1 MELKNYQREVLNE
14 LDAYFGYLERYG
26 NLRKAYQQ
34 FWEDRGVS
42 LSSAENKIIR
52 PYDNSIKNV
61 PNVTIKVPT
70 AGGKTFIA
78 CNALKTIF
86 DNMPEE
92 LTKVVTWF
100 VPSDTILKQTYQNLS
115 NPSHPYR
122 QKIDSLFSSRVNV
135 INKESALMGK
145 GLYMKDLRENLTI
158 LVLSVDSFATNTG
171 NDRKSYRENENLSE
185 TIKQYHQT
193 ASKVKGAD
201 EYSLMN
207 LIYHLR
213 PVAIIDESH
222 NFESNL
228 RMDMLNSLH
237 PRFILDL
244 TATPR
249 DKSNVISF
257 VNAAKLKSENMVKLP
272 VIVYN
277 LNSASEVL
285 LSAIKLQESLEKKAI
300 EEERNGGKYIRPIV
314 LLQAQPKSK
323 EDNIT
328 FEQIKKKLLSWD
340 IPEKYIKIKTANVDE
355 IKNLNLMGRDCDVRF
370 IITVN
375 ALKEG
380 WDCPFA
386 YVLASLA
393 NKSSRIDVEQILGRI
408 LRLPHVT
415 KNEERLLNLS
425 YVLTSSSFF
434 LDTVDKIVEGLNK
447 AGFGKRDYRVAS
459 ETQSGTPA
467 ANINEPSLFDNE
479 EEDLLQENETVT
491 LDDAVNEADISET
504 VKTIEE
510 NAVEINENYEAEI
523 KGNSNIMDNPDM
535 NTSMICERFASAKDI
550 VIPQFV
556 MPVKYDNTF
565 FPEDKEVLVTKEAL
579 SDGFS
584 ITKQSR
590 DISFVWTDIKG
601 VQIDVDG
608 NDDSAPKHKELSN
621 DEVSYF
627 NQQISSLAPE
637 HQKAQITKY
646 IARQLR
652 FDYIADNQ
660 MIEYLMSIFKDFPE
674 VQMSDIIAHK
684 EMAAEIVKGKIE
696 EFLFDYRKDKFNHR
710 RKMQKIKCVPRYAFP
725 PVMPFVKE
733 SHMANGLYEHE
744 DGRLNTFEYNVINK
758 VASLPN
764 VEWWHRNP
772 ATKNGFC
779 INGYINHYPDF
790 IVKMNNGT
798 IVMIETKGDDR
809 DNTDSKN
816 KLDLGLKWE
825 ADAGMGFRYFMVFEH
840 NRIDNAVDVQE
851 LLEILKGIV

>member
-1 MELKNYQREVLNE
+1 MELKDYQKEVLDE
-14 LDAYFGYLERYG
+14 LDAYFEYLDKYG
-26 NLRKAYQQ
+26 DLRKSYQQ
-34 FWEDRGVS
+34 FWEDRGIS
-42 LSSAENKIIR
+42 LSSTENKIIR
-52 PYDNSIKNV
+52 PYDNSVKNV

-115 NPSHPYR
+115 NPNHPYR
-122 QKIDSLFSSRVNV
+122 IKIDSLFNSRVNV
-135 INKESALMGK
+135 INKEMALMGK
-145 GLYMKDLRENLTI
+145 GLSMNDLRENLTI

-185 TIKQYHQT
+185 TIKQYNQSI
-193 ASKVKGAD
+193 SKVKGAD

-222 NFESNL
+222 NFESTL

-257 VNAAKLKSENMVKLP
+257 VNAARLKKANMVKLP

-285 LSAIKLQESLEKKAI
+285 MSAIKLQESLEKKAI
-300 EEERNGGKYIRPIV
+300 EMEQNGGEYIRPIV
-314 LLQAQPKSK
+314 LLQAQPKSN
-323 EDNIT
+323 DDSIT

-340 IPEKYIKIKTANVDE
+340 IPESYIKIKTANVDE
-355 IKNLNLMGRDCDVRF
+355 IKNIDLMSRDCEVRF

-393 NKSSRIDVEQILGRI
+393 NKTSRIDVEQILGRI
-408 LRLPHVT
+408 LRQPYT
-415 KNEERLLNLS
+415 KQHKARLINLS
-425 YVLTSSSFF
+425 YVLTSSSYF
-434 LDTVDKIVEGLNK
+434 LETVDSIVEGLNK

-459 ETQSGTPA
+459 EKQFATA
-467 ANINEPSLFDNE
+467 INRPKTPSLFDDA
-479 EEDLLQENETVT
+479 EDDLQLENETVSF
-491 LDDAVNEADISET
+491 DDPVNQATVSDAIKDIED
-504 VKTIEE
+504 
-510 NAVEINENYEAEI
+510 NAVTESEKYESVIEN
-523 KGNSNIMDNPDM
+523 NDNLSNVPDM
-535 NTSMICERFASAKDI
+535 NTSAISDCFASAKEI
-550 VIPQFV
+550 RIPQFV
-556 MPVKYDNTF
+556 MPIKYDNTF
-565 FPEDKEVLVTKEAL
+565 FEEDKEVLVTKEVL
-579 SDGFS
+579 SDGFP
-584 ITKQSR
+584 INKQSK
-590 DISFVWTDIKG
+590 DINFVWTEIKA

-608 NDDSAPKHKELSN
+608 SDTTPKHKELN
-621 DEVSYF
+621 ADEVDFF

-637 HQKAQITKY
+637 HQKTQIVKY
-646 IARQLR
+646 LAKQIKY
-652 FDYIADNQ
+652 DYIADPR
-660 MIEYLMSIFKDFPE
+660 MEEYLMSVFKDYSDI
-674 VQMSDIIAHK
+674 QISDIIAHK
-684 EMAAEIVKGKIE
+684 EMAMKIIKDKIE
-696 EFLFDYRKDKFNHR
+696 EFLFDYRKEKFN
-710 RKMQKIKCVPRYAFP
+710 QKRNMGKIHCVPKYTFP
-725 PVMPFVKE
+725 LAMPVVKE
-733 SHMANGLYEHE
+733 SHLIKGLYERE
-744 DGRLNTFEYNVINK
+744 DGNINPFEYSVINK
-758 VASLPN
+758 VANLPN

-772 ATKNGFC
+772 KSKNGFC

-790 IVKMNNGT
+790 IVKMANGT
-798 IVMIETKGDDR
+798 IVVIETKGDDR
-809 DNTDSKN
+809 DNSDSKN
-816 KLDLGLKWE
+816 KLDLGLKWA
-825 ADAGMGFRYFMVFEH
+825 ADAGLNYRYFMVFEH

-851 LLEILKGIV
+851 LLETLKGME

>member
-1 MELKNYQREVLNE
+1 MELKDYQKEVLDE
-14 LDAYFGYLERYG
+14 LNSYFGYLEKYQD
-26 NLRKAYQQ
+26 LRKSYQD
-34 FWEDRGVS
+34 FWEDRGIS
-42 LSSAENKIIR
+42 LSSPENKIIR

-78 CNALKTIF
+78 CNALRTIF

-100 VPSDTILKQTYQNLS
+100 VPSDTILKQTYLNLS
-115 NPSHPYR
+115 NPAHPYR
-122 QKIDSLFSSRVNV
+122 QKIDSLFNSRVNV
-135 INKESALMGK
+135 ICKESALMGK
-145 GLYMKDLRENLTI
+145 GMSMNDLRENLTI

-185 TIKQYHQT
+185 IIKQYYQSI
-193 ASKVKGAD
+193 SKVKGAD

-257 VNAAKLKSENMVKLP
+257 VNAARLKKANMVKLP

-277 LNSASEVL
+277 LNSATEVL
-285 LSAIKLQESLEKKAI
+285 FSAVKLQENLEKKSV
-300 EEERNGGKYIRPIV
+300 EEEKKGGKYIRPIV

-323 EDNIT
+323 DDSIT
-328 FEQIKKKLLSWD
+328 FEQIKKKLLSWN
-340 IPEKYIKIKTANVDE
+340 IPENQIKIKTANVDE
-355 IKNLNLMGRDCDVRF
+355 IKNINLMDRDCSVRF

-386 YVLASLA
+386 YILASLA
-393 NKSSRIDVEQILGRI
+393 NKTSRIDVEQILGRI
-408 LRLPHVT
+408 LRQPYT
-415 KNEERLLNLS
+415 KQHQTRLLNLS
-425 YVLTSSSFF
+425 YVLTSSSYF
-434 LDTVDKIVEGLNK
+434 LETVDNIVDGLNK

-459 ETQSGTPA
+459 EKQMA
-467 ANINEPSLFDNE
+467 AAIARPKGPSLFDE
-479 EEDLLQENETVT
+479 QTDDLILENETVSFDDPVNQST
-491 LDDAVNEADISET
+491 ISDAVKD
-504 VKTIEE
+504 IEE
-510 NAVEINENYEAEI
+510 NAEAESEKYEVAINEN
-523 KGNSNIMDNPDM
+523 NDTSNIPDM
-535 NTSMICERFASAKDI
+535 NTSTISDCFASVKEL
-550 VIPQFV
+550 VLPQFV
-556 MPVKYDNTF
+556 MPIKYDNTF
-565 FPEDKEVLVTKEAL
+565 FQEDKEVLVTKEAL
-579 SDGFS
+579 SEGFDLD
-584 ITKQSR
+584 KQSR

-608 NDDSAPKHKELSN
+608 SDSTPKHKELSA
-621 DEVSYF
+621 DEINYF

-637 HQKAQITKY
+637 HQKTQIAKY
-646 IARQLR
+646 IAKQIRYD
-652 FDYIADNQ
+652 FIADSQITN
-660 MIEYLMSIFKDFPE
+660 YLLSIFKDYSDI
-674 VQMSDIIAHK
+674 QISDIIAHK
-684 EMAAEIVKGKIE
+684 EMAVEIVKDRIE
-696 EFLFDYRKDKFNHR
+696 GFLFEYRKERFNQR
-710 RKMQKIKCVPRYAFP
+710 RKMQRIKCVPKYVFP
-725 PVMPFVKE
+725 VSMPVVKE
-733 SHMANGLYEHE
+733 SHMAKGLYERE
-744 DGRLNTFEYNVINK
+744 DGKINTFEYTVINK
-758 VASLPN
+758 VANLPN

-772 ATKNGFC
+772 TGKYDFC

-798 IVMIETKGDDR
+798 IVVIETKGDDR
-809 DNTDSKN
+809 DNSDSKN

-825 ADAGMGFRYFMVFEH
+825 ADAGIGYKYFMVFEH
-840 NRIDNAVDVQE
+840 NRIDDAVDVQE
-851 LLEILKGIV
+851 LLEILKGMC

>member
-1 MELKNYQREVLNE
+1 MELKDYQKEVLDE
-14 LDAYFGYLERYG
+14 LNAFFGYLEKYQD
-26 NLRKAYQQ
+26 LRKAYQE
-34 FWEDRGVS
+34 FWEDRGIS
-42 LSSAENKIIR
+42 MSSTENKIIR

-78 CNALKTIF
+78 CNALRTIF

-100 VPSDTILKQTYQNLS
+100 VPSDTILKQTYLNLS

-122 QKIDSLFSSRVNV
+122 QKIDSLFNSRVNV
-135 INKESALMGK
+135 ISKESALMGK
-145 GLYMKDLRENLTI
+145 GMSMNDLRENLTI

-185 TIKQYHQT
+185 IIKQYYQSI
-193 ASKVKGAD
+193 SKVKGAD

-257 VNAAKLKSENMVKLP
+257 VNAARLKKANMVKLP

-277 LNSASEVL
+277 LNSATEVL
-285 LSAIKLQESLEKKAI
+285 FSAVKLQENLEKKAV
-300 EEERNGGKYIRPIV
+300 EEEEKKGGKYIRPIV

-323 EDNIT
+323 DDSIT
-328 FEQIKKKLLSWD
+328 FEQIKKKLLSWN
-340 IPEKYIKIKTANVDE
+340 IPENQIKIKTANVDE
-355 IKNLNLMGRDCDVRF
+355 IKNINLMDRDCPVRF

-386 YVLASLA
+386 YILASLA
-393 NKSSRIDVEQILGRI
+393 NKTSRIDVEQILGRI
-408 LRLPHVT
+408 LRQPYT
-415 KNEERLLNLS
+415 KQHQTRLLNLS
-425 YVLTSSSFF
+425 YVLTSSSYF
-434 LDTVDKIVEGLNK
+434 LETVDNIVDGLNK

-459 ETQSGTPA
+459 EKQMA
-467 ANINEPSLFDNE
+467 AAIARPKEPSLFDE
-479 EEDLLQENETVT
+479 QADDLILENEIVSFDDPVNQSTIS
-491 LDDAVNEADISET
+491 DAVKD
-504 VKTIEE
+504 IEE
-510 NAVEINENYEAEI
+510 NAEAEGEKYEAAINEN
-523 KGNSNIMDNPDM
+523 NDTSNIPDM
-535 NTSMICERFASAKDI
+535 NTSTISECFASAKEL
-550 VIPQFV
+550 VLPQFV

-565 FPEDKEVLVTKEAL
+565 FQEDKEILVTKEAL
-579 SDGFS
+579 SEGFELD
-584 ITKQSR
+584 KQSR

-608 NDDSAPKHKELSN
+608 SDSTPKHKELSA
-621 DEVSYF
+621 DEINYF

-637 HQKAQITKY
+637 HQKTQIAKY
-646 IARQLR
+646 IAKQIRY
-652 FDYIADNQ
+652 DYIADNQ
-660 MIEYLMSIFKDFPE
+660 ITDYLLSIFKNYSDIHI
-674 VQMSDIIAHK
+674 SDIIAHK
-684 EMAAEIVKGKIE
+684 EMAVEIVKDRIE
-696 EFLFDYRKDKFNHR
+696 EFLFEYRKERFNQR
-710 RKMQKIKCVPRYAFP
+710 RKMQRIKCVPKYVFP
-725 PVMPFVKE
+725 TSMPVVKE
-733 SHMANGLYEHE
+733 SHMAKGLYERE
-744 DGRLNTFEYNVINK
+744 DGKINTFEYTVINK
-758 VASLPN
+758 VANLPN

-772 ATKNGFC
+772 TGKNGFC

-798 IVMIETKGDDR
+798 IVIIETKGDDR
-809 DNTDSKN
+809 DNSDSKN

-825 ADAGMGFRYFMVFEH
+825 ADAGIGYKYFMVFEH
-840 NRIDNAVDVQE
+840 NRIDDAVDVQE
-851 LLEILKGIV
+851 LLEILKGMC

>member
-1 MELKNYQREVLNE
+1 MELKDYQKEVLDE
-14 LDAYFGYLERYG
+14 LNAYFEYLEKYG
-26 NLRKAYQQ
+26 DLRKSYQQ
-34 FWEDRGVS
+34 FWEDRGIS
-42 LSSAENKIIR
+42 LSSTDNKIIR
-52 PYDNSIKNV
+52 PYDNSVKNV

-115 NPSHPYR
+115 NPNHPYR
-122 QKIDSLFSSRVNV
+122 IKIDSLFNSRVNV
-135 INKESALMGK
+135 INKEMGLMGK
-145 GLYMKDLRENLTI
+145 GLSMNDLRENLTI

-185 TIKQYHQT
+185 TIKQYNQSI
-193 ASKVKGAD
+193 SKVKGAD

-222 NFESNL
+222 NFESTL

-257 VNAAKLKSENMVKLP
+257 INAARLKRANMVKLP

-285 LSAIKLQESLEKKAI
+285 LSAIKLQESLEQKAI
-300 EEERNGGKYIRPIV
+300 EMEQNGGEYIRPIV

-323 EDNIT
+323 DDSIT
-328 FEQIKKKLLSWD
+328 FEHIKKKLLSWD
-340 IPEKYIKIKTANVDE
+340 IPESYIKIKTANVDE
-355 IKNLNLMGRDCDVRF
+355 IKNVDLMSRDCEVRF

-393 NKSSRIDVEQILGRI
+393 NKTSKIDVEQILGRI
-408 LRLPHVT
+408 LRQPYT
-415 KNEERLLNLS
+415 KQHKARLLNLS
-425 YVLTSSSFF
+425 FVLTSSSFF
-434 LDTVDKIVEGLNK
+434 LETVDSIVEGLNK

-459 ETQSGTPA
+459 EKQFATAINRPKTQ
-467 ANINEPSLFDNE
+467 SLFDE
-479 EEDLLQENETVT
+479 PEDDLQLENEIVSFDDPVNHTTVS
-491 LDDAVNEADISET
+491 D
-504 VKTIEE
+504 TIKEIE
-510 NAVEINENYEAEI
+510 DNAVTESEKYESTIDNINNI
-523 KGNSNIMDNPDM
+523 SNVPDM
-535 NTSMICERFASAKDI
+535 NTSAISDCFASAKEI
-550 VIPQFV
+550 RIPQFV

-565 FPEDKEVLVTKEAL
+565 LVEDKEVLVTKEAL
-579 SDGFS
+579 SDGFKLD
-584 ITKQSR
+584 IQSR

-601 VQIDVDG
+601 VQIDVEG
-608 NDDSAPKHKELSN
+608 NDSMPKHKELST
-621 DEVSYF
+621 DEVNYF
-627 NQQISSLAPE
+627 SQQISTLAPD
-637 HQKAQITKY
+637 HQKKQIAKY
-646 IARQLR
+646 IARQIK
-652 FDYIADNQ
+652 FDCVADNQ
-660 MIEYLMSIFKDFPE
+660 IINYLMSVFNGYSDTQI
-674 VQMSDIIAHK
+674 SDIIAHK
-684 EMAAEIVKGKIE
+684 EMAVIIVKNKIE
-696 EFLFDYRKDKFNHR
+696 EFLFDYRKDKFN
-710 RKMQKIKCVPRYAFP
+710 QKRNMGKIHCVPKYVFP
-725 PVMPFVKE
+725 STLPVVKE
-733 SHMANGLYEHE
+733 SHLAKGLYEHE
-744 DGRLNTFEYNVINK
+744 DGKLNTFEYTVINK
-758 VASLPN
+758 VANIPN

-772 ATKNGFC
+772 TGKNGFC
-779 INGYINHYPDF
+779 INGFINHYPDF
-790 IVKMNNGT
+790 IVKMVNGM
-798 IVMIETKGDDR
+798 IVLIETKGDDR
-809 DNTDSKN
+809 DNSDSKN

-825 ADAGMGFRYFMVFEH
+825 ADAGSSFKYFMVFEH
-840 NRIDNAVDVQE
+840 NRIENAIDVQE
-851 LLEILKGIV
+851 LLETLKGMG

>member
-1 MELKNYQREVLNE
+1 MELKDYQKEVLDE
-14 LDAYFGYLERYG
+14 LNAYFSYLEKYQD
-26 NLRKAYQQ
+26 LRKAYQE
-34 FWEDRGVS
+34 FWEDRGIS
-42 LSSAENKIIR
+42 MSSMENKIIR

-78 CNALKTIF
+78 CNALRTIF

-100 VPSDTILKQTYQNLS
+100 VPSDTILKQTYLNLS
-115 NPSHPYR
+115 NPDHPYR
-122 QKIDSLFSSRVNV
+122 QKIDSLFNSRVNV
-135 INKESALMGK
+135 ISKESALMGK
-145 GLYMKDLRENLTI
+145 GMSMNDLRENLTI

-185 TIKQYHQT
+185 IIKQYYQSI
-193 ASKVKGAD
+193 SKVKGAD

-257 VNAAKLKSENMVKLP
+257 VNAARLKKANMVKLP

-277 LNSASEVL
+277 LNSATEVL
-285 LSAIKLQESLEKKAI
+285 FSAVKLQENLEKKAV
-300 EEERNGGKYIRPIV
+300 EEEKKGGKYIRPIV

-323 EDNIT
+323 DDSIT
-328 FEQIKKKLLSWD
+328 FEQIKKKLLSWN
-340 IPEKYIKIKTANVDE
+340 IPENQIKIKTANVDE
-355 IKNLNLMGRDCDVRF
+355 IKNINLMDRDCPVRF

-386 YVLASLA
+386 YILASLA
-393 NKSSRIDVEQILGRI
+393 NKTSRIDVEQILGRI
-408 LRLPHVT
+408 LRQPYT
-415 KNEERLLNLS
+415 KQHQTRLLNLS
-425 YVLTSSSFF
+425 YVLTSSSYF
-434 LDTVDKIVEGLNK
+434 LETVDNIVDGLNK

-459 ETQSGTPA
+459 EKQMA
-467 ANINEPSLFDNE
+467 AAIARPKEPSLFDE
-479 EEDLLQENETVT
+479 QADDLILENETVSFDDPVNQST
-491 LDDAVNEADISET
+491 ISDAVKD
-504 VKTIEE
+504 IEE
-510 NAVEINENYEAEI
+510 NAEAEGEKYEAAINEN
-523 KGNSNIMDNPDM
+523 NDTSNIPDM
-535 NTSMICERFASAKDI
+535 NTSTISECFASAKEL
-550 VIPQFV
+550 VLPQFV

-565 FPEDKEVLVTKEAL
+565 FQEDKEILVTKEAL
-579 SDGFS
+579 SEGFELD
-584 ITKQSR
+584 KQSR

-608 NDDSAPKHKELSN
+608 SDSTPKHKELSA
-621 DEVSYF
+621 DEINYF

-637 HQKAQITKY
+637 HQKTQIAKY
-646 IARQLR
+646 IAKQIRY
-652 FDYIADNQ
+652 DYIADNQ
-660 MIEYLMSIFKDFPE
+660 ITDYLLSIFKNYSDIHI
-674 VQMSDIIAHK
+674 SDIIAHK
-684 EMAAEIVKGKIE
+684 EMAVEIVKDRIE
-696 EFLFDYRKDKFNHR
+696 EFLFEYRKERFNQR
-710 RKMQKIKCVPRYAFP
+710 RKMQRIKCVPKYVFP
-725 PVMPFVKE
+725 TSMPVVKE
-733 SHMANGLYEHE
+733 SHMAKGLYERE
-744 DGRLNTFEYNVINK
+744 DGKINTFEYTVINK
-758 VASLPN
+758 VANLPN

-772 ATKNGFC
+772 TGKNGFC

-798 IVMIETKGDDR
+798 IVIIETKGDDR
-809 DNTDSKN
+809 DNSDSKN

-825 ADAGMGFRYFMVFEH
+825 ADAGTGYKYFMVFEH
-840 NRIDNAVDVQE
+840 NRIDDAVDVQE
-851 LLEILKGIV
+851 LLEILKGMC

>member
-1 MELKNYQREVLNE
+1 MELKDYQKEVLDE
-14 LDAYFGYLERYG
+14 LNAYFSYLEKYQD
-26 NLRKAYQQ
+26 LRKAYQE
-34 FWEDRGVS
+34 FWEDRGIS
-42 LSSAENKIIR
+42 MSSTENKIIR

-78 CNALKTIF
+78 CNALRTIF

-100 VPSDTILKQTYQNLS
+100 VPSDTILKQTYLNLS
-115 NPSHPYR
+115 NPDHPYR
-122 QKIDSLFSSRVNV
+122 QKIDSLFNSRVNV
-135 INKESALMGK
+135 ISKESALMGK
-145 GLYMKDLRENLTI
+145 GMSMNDLRENLTI

-185 TIKQYHQT
+185 IIKQYYQSI
-193 ASKVKGAD
+193 SKVKGAD

-257 VNAAKLKSENMVKLP
+257 VNAARLKKANMVKLP

-277 LNSASEVL
+277 LNSATEVL
-285 LSAIKLQESLEKKAI
+285 FSAVKLQENLEKKAV
-300 EEERNGGKYIRPIV
+300 EEEKKGGKYIRPIV

-323 EDNIT
+323 DDSIT
-328 FEQIKKKLLSWD
+328 FEQIKKKLLSWN
-340 IPEKYIKIKTANVDE
+340 IPENQIKIKTANVDE
-355 IKNLNLMGRDCDVRF
+355 IKNINLMDRDCPVRF

-386 YVLASLA
+386 YILASLA
-393 NKSSRIDVEQILGRI
+393 NKTSRIDVEQILGRI
-408 LRLPHVT
+408 LRQPYT
-415 KNEERLLNLS
+415 KQHQTRLLNLS
-425 YVLTSSSFF
+425 YVLTSSSYF
-434 LDTVDKIVEGLNK
+434 LETVDNIVDGLNK

-459 ETQSGTPA
+459 EKQMA
-467 ANINEPSLFDNE
+467 AAIARPKEPSLFDE
-479 EEDLLQENETVT
+479 QADDLILENETVSFDDPVNQST
-491 LDDAVNEADISET
+491 ISDAVKD
-504 VKTIEE
+504 IEE
-510 NAVEINENYEAEI
+510 NAEAEGEKYEAAINEN
-523 KGNSNIMDNPDM
+523 NDTSNIPDM
-535 NTSMICERFASAKDI
+535 NTSTISECFASAKEL
-550 VIPQFV
+550 VLPQFV

-565 FPEDKEVLVTKEAL
+565 FQEDKEILVTKEAL
-579 SDGFS
+579 SEGFELD
-584 ITKQSR
+584 KQSR

-608 NDDSAPKHKELSN
+608 SDSTPKHKELSA
-621 DEVSYF
+621 DEINYF

-637 HQKAQITKY
+637 HQKTQIAKY
-646 IARQLR
+646 IAKQIRY
-652 FDYIADNQ
+652 DYIADNQ
-660 MIEYLMSIFKDFPE
+660 ITDYLLSIFKNYSDIHI
-674 VQMSDIIAHK
+674 SDIIAHK
-684 EMAAEIVKGKIE
+684 EMAVEIVKDRIE
-696 EFLFDYRKDKFNHR
+696 EFLFEYRKERFNQR
-710 RKMQKIKCVPRYAFP
+710 RKMQRIKCVPKYVFP
-725 PVMPFVKE
+725 TSMPVVKE
-733 SHMANGLYEHE
+733 SHMAKGLYERE
-744 DGRLNTFEYNVINK
+744 DGKINTFEYTVINK
-758 VASLPN
+758 VANLPN

-772 ATKNGFC
+772 TGKNGFC

-798 IVMIETKGDDR
+798 IVIIETKGDDR
-809 DNTDSKN
+809 DNSDSKN

-825 ADAGMGFRYFMVFEH
+825 ADAGIGYKYFMVFEH
-840 NRIDNAVDVQE
+840 NRIDDAVDVQE
-851 LLEILKGIV
+851 LLEILKGMC

>member
-1 MELKNYQREVLNE
+1 MELKDYQKEVLKD
-14 LDAYFGYLERYG
+14 LDAYFCYLDKYED
-26 NLRKAYQQ
+26 LRKAYQI
-34 FWEDRGVS
+34 FWEDRGIS
-42 LSSAENKIIR
+42 LSSMNNKIIR

-86 DNMPEE
+86 DHLPEE

-122 QKIDSLFSSRVNV
+122 QKLDSLFNSRVNV
-135 INKESALMGK
+135 ISKESALMGK
-145 GLYMKDLRENLTI
+145 GLSMNDLRENLTI

-185 TIKQYHQT
+185 TIKQYEQSI
-193 ASKVKGAD
+193 SKVKGAD

-213 PVAIIDESH
+213 PVTIIDESH

-249 DKSNVISF
+249 DKSNIISF
-257 VNAAKLKSENMVKLP
+257 VNAIKLKKANMVKLP

-285 LSAIKLQESLEKKAI
+285 LSAIKLQESLERKAI
-300 EEERNGGKYIRPIV
+300 EIEQNGGKYIRPIV

-323 EDNIT
+323 DDSIT
-328 FEQIKKKLLSWD
+328 FELIKKKLLSWN
-340 IPEKYIKIKTANVDE
+340 IPESYIKIKTANVDE
-355 IKNLNLMGRDCDVRF
+355 IKNIDLMGRDCPVRF

-393 NKSSRIDVEQILGRI
+393 NKTSRIDVEQILGRI
-408 LRLPHVT
+408 LRQPYTEQH
-415 KNEERLLNLS
+415 KARLLNLS
-425 YVLTSSSFF
+425 YVLTSSSYF
-434 LDTVDKIVEGLNK
+434 LETVDNIVDGLNK

-459 ETQSGTPA
+459 EKQMTA
-467 ANINEPSLFDNE
+467 AITRHKEPSLFDE
-479 EEDLLQENETVT
+479 QADDLVLENETVSFDDPVSQST
-491 LDDAVNEADISET
+491 ISDAVKD
-504 VKTIEE
+504 IEE
-510 NAVEINENYEAEI
+510 NAETESEKYEATINEN
-523 KGNSNIMDNPDM
+523 GDTSNIPDM
-535 NTSMICERFASAKDI
+535 NASTISECFASAKDLPL
-550 VIPQFV
+550 PQFV

-565 FPEDKEVLVTKEAL
+565 FQEDKEVLVTREAL
-579 SDGFS
+579 SEGFELD
-584 ITKQSR
+584 KQSR

-608 NDDSAPKHKELSN
+608 NDTTPKHKELN
-621 DEVSYF
+621 ADEINFF
-627 NQQISSLAPE
+627 NHQISSLAPE
-637 HQKAQITKY
+637 HQKTQIAKY
-646 IARQLR
+646 IAKQIRYD
-652 FDYIADNQ
+652 FIADSQ
-660 MIEYLMSIFKDFPE
+660 ITDYLLSIFKTYSDI
-674 VQMSDIIAHK
+674 QISDIIAHK
-684 EMAAEIVKGKIE
+684 EMSVEIVKDRIE
-696 EFLFDYRKDKFNHR
+696 EFLFEYRRERFNQR
-710 RKMQKIKCVPRYAFP
+710 RKMQRIKCVPKYVFP
-725 PVMPFVKE
+725 TQMPIVKE
-733 SHMANGLYEHE
+733 SHMTKGLYERE
-744 DGRLNTFEYNVINK
+744 DGKINTFEYTVINK
-758 VASLPN
+758 VANLPN

-772 ATKNGFC
+772 SGKNGFC

-790 IVKMNNGT
+790 IVKMDNGT
-798 IVMIETKGDDR
+798 IVVIETKGDDR
-809 DNTDSKN
+809 DNSDSKN

-825 ADAGMGFRYFMVFEH
+825 ADAGIGYKYFMVFEH
-840 NRIDNAVDVQE
+840 NRIDDAVDVQE
-851 LLEILKGIV
+851 LLEILKGMC

>member
-1 MELKNYQREVLNE
+1 MELKDYQKEVLDE
-14 LDAYFGYLERYG
+14 LNAYFGYLEKYQD
-26 NLRKAYQQ
+26 LRKAYQE
-34 FWEDRGVS
+34 FWEDRGIS
-42 LSSAENKIIR
+42 MSSMENKIIR

-78 CNALKTIF
+78 CNALRTIF

-100 VPSDTILKQTYQNLS
+100 VPSDTILKQTYLNLS
-115 NPSHPYR
+115 NPDHPYR
-122 QKIDSLFSSRVNV
+122 QKIDSLFNSRVNV
-135 INKESALMGK
+135 ISKESALMGK
-145 GLYMKDLRENLTI
+145 GMSMNDLRENLTI

-185 TIKQYHQT
+185 IIKQYYQSI
-193 ASKVKGAD
+193 SKVKGAD

-257 VNAAKLKSENMVKLP
+257 VNAARLKKANMVKLP

-277 LNSASEVL
+277 LNSATEVL
-285 LSAIKLQESLEKKAI
+285 FSAVKLQENLEKKAV
-300 EEERNGGKYIRPIV
+300 EEEKKGGKYIRPIV

-323 EDNIT
+323 DDSIT
-328 FEQIKKKLLSWD
+328 FEQIKKKLLSWN
-340 IPEKYIKIKTANVDE
+340 IPENQIKIKTANVDE
-355 IKNLNLMGRDCDVRF
+355 IKNINLMDRDCPVRF

-386 YVLASLA
+386 YILASLA
-393 NKSSRIDVEQILGRI
+393 NKTSRIDVEQILGRI
-408 LRLPHVT
+408 LRQPYT
-415 KNEERLLNLS
+415 KQHQTRLLNLS
-425 YVLTSSSFF
+425 YVLTSSSYF
-434 LDTVDKIVEGLNK
+434 LETVDNIVDGLNK

-459 ETQSGTPA
+459 EKQMA
-467 ANINEPSLFDNE
+467 AAIARPKEPSLFDEQAN
-479 EEDLLQENETVT
+479 DLILENETVSFDDPVNQST
-491 LDDAVNEADISET
+491 ISDAVKD
-504 VKTIEE
+504 IEE
-510 NAVEINENYEAEI
+510 NAEAEGEKYEAAINEN
-523 KGNSNIMDNPDM
+523 NDTSNIPDI
-535 NTSMICERFASAKDI
+535 NTSTISECFASAKELAL
-550 VIPQFV
+550 PQFV

-565 FPEDKEVLVTKEAL
+565 FQEDKEILVTKEAL
-579 SDGFS
+579 SEGFELD
-584 ITKQSR
+584 KQSR

-608 NDDSAPKHKELSN
+608 SDSTPKHKELSA
-621 DEVSYF
+621 DEINYF

-637 HQKAQITKY
+637 HQKTQIAKY
-646 IARQLR
+646 IAKQIRY
-652 FDYIADNQ
+652 DYIADNQ
-660 MIEYLMSIFKDFPE
+660 ITDYLLSIFKNYSDIHI
-674 VQMSDIIAHK
+674 SDIIAHK
-684 EMAAEIVKGKIE
+684 EMAVEIVKDRIE
-696 EFLFDYRKDKFNHR
+696 EFLFEYRKERFNQR
-710 RKMQKIKCVPRYAFP
+710 RKMQRIKCVPKYVFP
-725 PVMPFVKE
+725 TSMPVVKE
-733 SHMANGLYEHE
+733 SHMAKGLYERE
-744 DGRLNTFEYNVINK
+744 DGKINTFEYTVINK
-758 VASLPN
+758 VANLPN

-772 ATKNGFC
+772 TGKNGFC

-798 IVMIETKGDDR
+798 IVIIETKGDDR
-809 DNTDSKN
+809 DNSDSKN

-825 ADAGMGFRYFMVFEH
+825 ADAGIGYKYFMVFEH
-840 NRIDNAVDVQE
+840 NRIDDAVDVQE
-851 LLEILKGIV
+851 LLEILKGMC

>member
-1 MELKNYQREVLNE
+1 MELKDYQKEVLDE
-14 LDAYFGYLERYG
+14 LNAYFSYLEKYQD
-26 NLRKAYQQ
+26 LRKAYQE
-34 FWEDRGVS
+34 FWEDRGIS
-42 LSSAENKIIR
+42 MSSMENKIIR

-78 CNALKTIF
+78 CNALRTIF
-86 DNMPEE
+86 DNMPKE

-100 VPSDTILKQTYQNLS
+100 VPSDTILKQTYLNLS
-115 NPSHPYR
+115 NPDHPYR
-122 QKIDSLFSSRVNV
+122 QKIDSLFNSRVNV
-135 INKESALMGK
+135 ISKESALMGK
-145 GLYMKDLRENLTI
+145 GMSMNDLREKLTI

-185 TIKQYHQT
+185 IIKQYYQSI
-193 ASKVKGAD
+193 SKVKGAD

-257 VNAAKLKSENMVKLP
+257 VNAARLKKANMVKLP

-277 LNSASEVL
+277 LNSATEVL
-285 LSAIKLQESLEKKAI
+285 FSAVKLQENLEKKAV
-300 EEERNGGKYIRPIV
+300 EEEKKGGKYIRPIV

-323 EDNIT
+323 DDSIT
-328 FEQIKKKLLSWD
+328 FEQIKKKLLSWN
-340 IPEKYIKIKTANVDE
+340 IPENQIKIKTANVDE
-355 IKNLNLMGRDCDVRF
+355 IKNINLMDRDCPVRF

-386 YVLASLA
+386 YILASLA
-393 NKSSRIDVEQILGRI
+393 NKTSRIDVEQILGRI
-408 LRLPHVT
+408 LRQPYT
-415 KNEERLLNLS
+415 KQHLTRLLNLS
-425 YVLTSSSFF
+425 YVLTSSSYF
-434 LDTVDKIVEGLNK
+434 LETVDNIVDGLNK

-459 ETQSGTPA
+459 EKQMA
-467 ANINEPSLFDNE
+467 AAIARPKEPSLFDE
-479 EEDLLQENETVT
+479 QADDLILENETVSFDDPVNQST
-491 LDDAVNEADISET
+491 ISDAVKD
-504 VKTIEE
+504 IEE
-510 NAVEINENYEAEI
+510 NAEAEGEKYEAAINESNDT
-523 KGNSNIMDNPDM
+523 SNIPDM
-535 NTSMICERFASAKDI
+535 NTSTISECFASAKEL
-550 VIPQFV
+550 VLPQFV

-565 FPEDKEVLVTKEAL
+565 FQEDKEVLVTKEAL
-579 SDGFS
+579 SEGFDLD
-584 ITKQSR
+584 KQSR

-608 NDDSAPKHKELSN
+608 SDSTPKHKELSA
-621 DEVSYF
+621 DEINYF

-637 HQKAQITKY
+637 HQKTQIAKY
-646 IARQLR
+646 IAKQIRY
-652 FDYIADNQ
+652 DYIADNQ
-660 MIEYLMSIFKDFPE
+660 ITDYLLSIFKNYSDIHI
-674 VQMSDIIAHK
+674 SDIIAHK
-684 EMAAEIVKGKIE
+684 EMAVEIVKDRIE
-696 EFLFDYRKDKFNHR
+696 EFLFEYRKERFNQR
-710 RKMQKIKCVPRYAFP
+710 RKMQRIKCVPKYVFP
-725 PVMPFVKE
+725 TSMPVVKE
-733 SHMANGLYEHE
+733 SHMAKGLYERE
-744 DGRLNTFEYNVINK
+744 DGKINTFEYTVINK
-758 VASLPN
+758 VANLPN

-772 ATKNGFC
+772 TGKNGFC

-790 IVKMNNGT
+790 IVKMDNGT
-798 IVMIETKGDDR
+798 IVIIETKGDDR
-809 DNTDSKN
+809 DNSDSKN

-825 ADAGMGFRYFMVFEH
+825 ADAGIGYKYFMVFEH
-840 NRIDNAVDVQE
+840 NRIDDAVDVQE
-851 LLEILKGIV
+851 LLEILKGMC

>member
-1 MELKNYQREVLNE
+1 MELKDYQKEVLDE
-14 LDAYFGYLERYG
+14 LNAYFSYLEKYQD
-26 NLRKAYQQ
+26 LRKAYQE
-34 FWEDRGVS
+34 FWEDRGIS
-42 LSSAENKIIR
+42 MSSMENKIIR

-78 CNALKTIF
+78 CNALRTIF

-100 VPSDTILKQTYQNLS
+100 VPSDTILKQTYLNLS
-115 NPSHPYR
+115 NPDHPYR
-122 QKIDSLFSSRVNV
+122 QKIDSLFNSRVNV
-135 INKESALMGK
+135 ISKESALMGK
-145 GLYMKDLRENLTI
+145 GMSMNDLRENLTI

-185 TIKQYHQT
+185 IIKQYYQSI
-193 ASKVKGAD
+193 SKVKGAD

-257 VNAAKLKSENMVKLP
+257 VNAARLKKANMVKLP

-277 LNSASEVL
+277 LNSATEVL
-285 LSAIKLQESLEKKAI
+285 FSAVKLQENLEKKSV
-300 EEERNGGKYIRPIV
+300 EEEKKGGKYIRPIV

-323 EDNIT
+323 DDSIT
-328 FEQIKKKLLSWD
+328 FEQIKKKLLSWN
-340 IPEKYIKIKTANVDE
+340 IPENQIKIKTANVDE
-355 IKNLNLMGRDCDVRF
+355 IKNINLMDRDCPVRF

-386 YVLASLA
+386 YILASLA
-393 NKSSRIDVEQILGRI
+393 NKTSRIDVEQILGRI
-408 LRLPHVT
+408 LRQPYT
-415 KNEERLLNLS
+415 KQHQTRLLNLS
-425 YVLTSSSFF
+425 YVLTSSSYF
-434 LDTVDKIVEGLNK
+434 LETVDNIVDGLNK

-459 ETQSGTPA
+459 EKQMA
-467 ANINEPSLFDNE
+467 AAIARPKEPSLFDE
-479 EEDLLQENETVT
+479 QADDLILENETVSFDDPVNQST
-491 LDDAVNEADISET
+491 ISDAVKD
-504 VKTIEE
+504 IEE
-510 NAVEINENYEAEI
+510 NAEAEGEKYEAAINEN
-523 KGNSNIMDNPDM
+523 NDTSNIPDM
-535 NTSMICERFASAKDI
+535 NTSTISECFASAKEL
-550 VIPQFV
+550 VLPQFV

-565 FPEDKEVLVTKEAL
+565 FQEDKEILVTKEAL
-579 SDGFS
+579 SEGFELD
-584 ITKQSR
+584 KQSR

-608 NDDSAPKHKELSN
+608 SDSTPKHKELSA
-621 DEVSYF
+621 DEINYF

-637 HQKAQITKY
+637 HQKTQIAKY
-646 IARQLR
+646 IAKQIRY
-652 FDYIADNQ
+652 DYIADNQ
-660 MIEYLMSIFKDFPE
+660 ITDYLLSIFKNYSDIHI
-674 VQMSDIIAHK
+674 SDIIAHK
-684 EMAAEIVKGKIE
+684 EMAVEIVKDRIE
-696 EFLFDYRKDKFNHR
+696 EFLFEYRKERFNQR
-710 RKMQKIKCVPRYAFP
+710 RKMQRIKCVPKYVFP
-725 PVMPFVKE
+725 TSMPVVKE
-733 SHMANGLYEHE
+733 SHMAKGLYERE
-744 DGRLNTFEYNVINK
+744 DGKINTFEYTVINK
-758 VASLPN
+758 VANLPN

-772 ATKNGFC
+772 TGKNGFC

-790 IVKMNNGT
+790 IVKMNNGR
-798 IVMIETKGDDR
+798 IVIIETKGDDR
-809 DNTDSKN
+809 DNSDSKN

-825 ADAGMGFRYFMVFEH
+825 ADAGTGYKYFMVFEH
-840 NRIDNAVDVQE
+840 NRIDDAVDVQE
-851 LLEILKGIV
+851 LLEILKGMC

>member
-1 MELKNYQREVLNE
+1 MELKDYQKEVLDE
-14 LDAYFGYLERYG
+14 LNAYFGYLEKYRD
-26 NLRKAYQQ
+26 LRKAYQE
-34 FWEDRGVS
+34 FWEDRGIS
-42 LSSAENKIIR
+42 LSSTENKIIR

-78 CNALKTIF
+78 CNALRTIF

-100 VPSDTILKQTYQNLS
+100 VPSDTILKQTYLNLS
-115 NPSHPYR
+115 NPDHPYR
-122 QKIDSLFSSRVNV
+122 QKIDSLFNSRVNV
-135 INKESALMGK
+135 ISKESALMGK
-145 GLYMKDLRENLTI
+145 GMSMNDLRENLTI

-185 TIKQYHQT
+185 IIKQYYQSI
-193 ASKVKGAD
+193 SKVKGAD

-257 VNAAKLKSENMVKLP
+257 VNAARLKKANMVKLP

-277 LNSASEVL
+277 LNSATEVL
-285 LSAIKLQESLEKKAI
+285 FSAVKLQENLEKKAV
-300 EEERNGGKYIRPIV
+300 EEEKKGGKYIRPIV

-323 EDNIT
+323 DDSIT
-328 FEQIKKKLLSWD
+328 FEQIKKKLLSWN
-340 IPEKYIKIKTANVDE
+340 IPENQIKIKTANVDE
-355 IKNLNLMGRDCDVRF
+355 IKNINLMDKDCPVRF

-386 YVLASLA
+386 YILASLA
-393 NKSSRIDVEQILGRI
+393 NKTSRIDVEQILGRI
-408 LRLPHVT
+408 LRQPYT
-415 KNEERLLNLS
+415 KQHQTRLLNLS
-425 YVLTSSSFF
+425 YVLTSSSYF
-434 LDTVDKIVEGLNK
+434 LETVDNIVDGLNK

-459 ETQSGTPA
+459 EKQMA
-467 ANINEPSLFDNE
+467 AAIARPKEPSLFDE
-479 EEDLLQENETVT
+479 QADDLILENETVSFDDPVNQST
-491 LDDAVNEADISET
+491 ISDAVKD
-504 VKTIEE
+504 IEE
-510 NAVEINENYEAEI
+510 NAEAEGEKYEAAINEN
-523 KGNSNIMDNPDM
+523 NDTSNIPDM
-535 NTSMICERFASAKDI
+535 NTSTISECFASAKEL
-550 VIPQFV
+550 VLPQFV

-565 FPEDKEVLVTKEAL
+565 FQEDKEILVTKEAL
-579 SDGFS
+579 SEGFELD
-584 ITKQSR
+584 KQSR

-608 NDDSAPKHKELSN
+608 SDSTPKHKELSA
-621 DEVSYF
+621 DEINYF

-637 HQKAQITKY
+637 HQKTQIAKY
-646 IARQLR
+646 IAKLIRY
-652 FDYIADNQ
+652 DYIADNQ
-660 MIEYLMSIFKDFPE
+660 ITDYLLSIFKNYSDIHI
-674 VQMSDIIAHK
+674 SDIISHK
-684 EMAAEIVKGKIE
+684 EMAVEIVKDRIE
-696 EFLFDYRKDKFNHR
+696 EFLFEYRKERFNQR
-710 RKMQKIKCVPRYAFP
+710 RKMQRIKCVPKYVFP
-725 PVMPFVKE
+725 VSMPVVKE
-733 SHMANGLYEHE
+733 SHMAKGLYERE
-744 DGRLNTFEYNVINK
+744 DGKINTFEYTVINK
-758 VASLPN
+758 VANLPN

-772 ATKNGFC
+772 TGKNGFC

-798 IVMIETKGDDR
+798 IVVIETKGDDR
-809 DNTDSKN
+809 DNSDSKN

-825 ADAGMGFRYFMVFEH
+825 ADAGIGYKYFMVFEH
-840 NRIDNAVDVQE
+840 NRIDDAVDVQE
-851 LLEILKGIV
+851 LLEILKGMC

>member
-1 MELKNYQREVLNE
+1 MELKDYQKEVLDE
-14 LDAYFGYLERYG
+14 LNAYFGYLEKYRD
-26 NLRKAYQQ
+26 LRKAYQE
-34 FWEDRGVS
+34 FWEDRGIS
-42 LSSAENKIIR
+42 LSSTENKIIR

-78 CNALKTIF
+78 CNALRTIF

-100 VPSDTILKQTYQNLS
+100 VPSDTILKQTYLNLS
-115 NPSHPYR
+115 NPDHPYR
-122 QKIDSLFSSRVNV
+122 QKIDSLFNSRVNV
-135 INKESALMGK
+135 ISKESALMGK
-145 GLYMKDLRENLTI
+145 GMSMNDLRENLTI

-171 NDRKSYRENENLSE
+171 NDRKSYRESENLSE
-185 TIKQYHQT
+185 IIKQYYQSI
-193 ASKVKGAD
+193 SKVKGAD

-257 VNAAKLKSENMVKLP
+257 VNAARLKKANMVKLP

-277 LNSASEVL
+277 LNSATEVL
-285 LSAIKLQESLEKKAI
+285 FSAVKLQENLEKKAV
-300 EEERNGGKYIRPIV
+300 EEEKKGGKYIRPIV

-323 EDNIT
+323 DDSIT
-328 FEQIKKKLLSWD
+328 FEQIKKKLLSWN
-340 IPEKYIKIKTANVDE
+340 IPENQIKIKTANVDE
-355 IKNLNLMGRDCDVRF
+355 IKNINLMDKDCPVRF

-386 YVLASLA
+386 YILASLA
-393 NKSSRIDVEQILGRI
+393 NKTSRIDVEQILGRI
-408 LRLPHVT
+408 LRQPYT
-415 KNEERLLNLS
+415 KQHQTRLLNLS
-425 YVLTSSSFF
+425 YVLTSSSYF
-434 LDTVDKIVEGLNK
+434 LETVDNIVDGLNK

-459 ETQSGTPA
+459 EKQMA
-467 ANINEPSLFDNE
+467 AAIARPKEPSLFDE
-479 EEDLLQENETVT
+479 QADDLILENETVSFDDPVNQST
-491 LDDAVNEADISET
+491 ISDAVKD
-504 VKTIEE
+504 IEE
-510 NAVEINENYEAEI
+510 NAEAEGEKYEAAINEN
-523 KGNSNIMDNPDM
+523 NDTSNIPDM
-535 NTSMICERFASAKDI
+535 NTSTISECFASAKEL
-550 VIPQFV
+550 VLPQFV

-565 FPEDKEVLVTKEAL
+565 FQEDKEILVTKEAL
-579 SDGFS
+579 SEGFELD
-584 ITKQSR
+584 KQSR

-608 NDDSAPKHKELSN
+608 SDSTPKHKELSA
-621 DEVSYF
+621 DEINYF

-637 HQKAQITKY
+637 HQKTQIAKY
-646 IARQLR
+646 IAKLIRY
-652 FDYIADNQ
+652 DYIADNQ
-660 MIEYLMSIFKDFPE
+660 ITDYLLSIFKNYSDIHI
-674 VQMSDIIAHK
+674 SDIISHK
-684 EMAAEIVKGKIE
+684 EMAVEIVKDRIE
-696 EFLFDYRKDKFNHR
+696 EFLFEYRKERFNQR
-710 RKMQKIKCVPRYAFP
+710 RKMQRIKCVPKYVFP
-725 PVMPFVKE
+725 VSMPVVKE
-733 SHMANGLYEHE
+733 SHMAKGLYERE
-744 DGRLNTFEYNVINK
+744 DGKINTFEYTVINK
-758 VASLPN
+758 VANLPN

-772 ATKNGFC
+772 TGKNGFC

-798 IVMIETKGDDR
+798 IVVIETKGDDR
-809 DNTDSKN
+809 DNSDSKN

-825 ADAGMGFRYFMVFEH
+825 ADAGIGYKYFMVFEH
-840 NRIDNAVDVQE
+840 NRIDDAVDVQE
-851 LLEILKGIV
+851 LLEILKGMC

>member
-1 MELKNYQREVLNE
+1 MELKDYQKEVLDE
-14 LDAYFGYLERYG
+14 LNAYFGYLEKYQD
-26 NLRKAYQQ
+26 LRKAYQE
-34 FWEDRGVS
+34 FWEDRGIS
-42 LSSAENKIIR
+42 MSSMENKIIR

-78 CNALKTIF
+78 CNALRTIF

-100 VPSDTILKQTYQNLS
+100 VPSDTILKQTYLNLS

-122 QKIDSLFSSRVNV
+122 QKIDSLFNSRVNV
-135 INKESALMGK
+135 ISKESALMGK
-145 GLYMKDLRENLTI
+145 GMSMNDLRENLTI
-158 LVLSVDSFATNTG
+158 PVLSVDSFATNTG

-185 TIKQYHQT
+185 IIKQYYQSI
-193 ASKVKGAD
+193 SKVKGAD

-257 VNAAKLKSENMVKLP
+257 VNAARLKKANMVKLP

-277 LNSASEVL
+277 LNSATEVL
-285 LSAIKLQESLEKKAI
+285 FSAVKLQENLEKKAV
-300 EEERNGGKYIRPIV
+300 EEEKKGGKYIRPIV

-323 EDNIT
+323 DDSIT
-328 FEQIKKKLLSWD
+328 FEQIKKKLLSWN
-340 IPEKYIKIKTANVDE
+340 IPENQIKIKTANVDE
-355 IKNLNLMGRDCDVRF
+355 IKNINLMDRDCPVRF

-386 YVLASLA
+386 YILASLA
-393 NKSSRIDVEQILGRI
+393 NKTSRIDVEQILGRI
-408 LRLPHVT
+408 LRQPYT
-415 KNEERLLNLS
+415 KQHQTRLLNLS
-425 YVLTSSSFF
+425 YVLTSSSYF
-434 LDTVDKIVEGLNK
+434 LETVDNIVDGLNK

-459 ETQSGTPA
+459 EKQMA
-467 ANINEPSLFDNE
+467 AAIVRPKEPSLFDE
-479 EEDLLQENETVT
+479 HTDDLILENETVSF
-491 LDDAVNEADISET
+491 DDPVNQSSVSDAVKE
-504 VKTIEE
+504 IEE
-510 NAVEINENYEAEI
+510 NAEAEGEKYETAINEN
-523 KGNSNIMDNPDM
+523 NDTSNIPDM
-535 NTSMICERFASAKDI
+535 NTSTISECFASAKELAL
-550 VIPQFV
+550 PQFV

-565 FPEDKEVLVTKEAL
+565 FQEDKEVLVTKDAL
-579 SDGFS
+579 SEGFELD
-584 ITKQSR
+584 KQSR

-608 NDDSAPKHKELSN
+608 SDTTPKHKELN
-621 DEVSYF
+621 ADEINYF
-627 NQQISSLAPE
+627 NQQISSLAAE
-637 HQKAQITKY
+637 HQKTQIAKY
-646 IARQLR
+646 IAKQIRYD
-652 FDYIADNQ
+652 FIADSQITN
-660 MIEYLMSIFKDFPE
+660 YLLSIFKDYSDI
-674 VQMSDIIAHK
+674 QISDIIAHK
-684 EMAAEIVKGKIE
+684 EMAVEIVKDRIE
-696 EFLFDYRKDKFNHR
+696 GFLFEYRKERFNQR
-710 RKMQKIKCVPRYAFP
+710 RKMQRIKCVPKYVFP
-725 PVMPFVKE
+725 VSMPVVKE
-733 SHMANGLYEHE
+733 SHMAKGLYERE
-744 DGRLNTFEYNVINK
+744 DGKINTFEYTVINK
-758 VASLPN
+758 VANLPN

-772 ATKNGFC
+772 TGKNGFC

-790 IVKMNNGT
+790 IVKMNNRT
-798 IVMIETKGDDR
+798 IVVIETKGDDR
-809 DNTDSKN
+809 DNSDSKN

-825 ADAGMGFRYFMVFEH
+825 ADAGIGYKYFMVFEH
-840 NRIDNAVDVQE
+840 NRIDDAVDVQE
-851 LLEILKGIV
+851 LLEILKGMC

>member
-1 MELKNYQREVLNE
+1 MELKDYQKEVLDE
-14 LDAYFGYLERYG
+14 LNAYFSYLEKYQD
-26 NLRKAYQQ
+26 LRKAYQE
-34 FWEDRGVS
+34 FWEDRGIS
-42 LSSAENKIIR
+42 MSSMENKIIR

-78 CNALKTIF
+78 CNALRTIF

-100 VPSDTILKQTYQNLS
+100 VPSDTILKQTYLNLS
-115 NPSHPYR
+115 NPDHPYR
-122 QKIDSLFSSRVNV
+122 QKIDSLFNSRVNV
-135 INKESALMGK
+135 ISKESALMGK
-145 GLYMKDLRENLTI
+145 GMSMNDLRENLTI

-185 TIKQYHQT
+185 IIKQYYQSI
-193 ASKVKGAD
+193 SKVKGAD

-257 VNAAKLKSENMVKLP
+257 VNAARLKKANMVKLP

-277 LNSASEVL
+277 LNSATEVL
-285 LSAIKLQESLEKKAI
+285 FSAVKLQENLEKKSV
-300 EEERNGGKYIRPIV
+300 EEEKKGGKYIRPIV

-323 EDNIT
+323 DDSIT
-328 FEQIKKKLLSWD
+328 FEQIKKKLLSWN
-340 IPEKYIKIKTANVDE
+340 IPENQIKIKTANVDE
-355 IKNLNLMGRDCDVRF
+355 IKNINLMDRDCPVRF

-386 YVLASLA
+386 YILASLA
-393 NKSSRIDVEQILGRI
+393 NKTSRIDVEQILGRI
-408 LRLPHVT
+408 LRQPYT
-415 KNEERLLNLS
+415 KQHQTRLLNLS
-425 YVLTSSSFF
+425 YVLTSSSYF
-434 LDTVDKIVEGLNK
+434 LETVDNIVDGLNK

-459 ETQSGTPA
+459 EKQMA
-467 ANINEPSLFDNE
+467 AAIARPKEPSLFDE
-479 EEDLLQENETVT
+479 QADDLILENETVSFDDPVNQST
-491 LDDAVNEADISET
+491 ISDAVKD
-504 VKTIEE
+504 IEE
-510 NAVEINENYEAEI
+510 NAEAEGEKYEAAINEN
-523 KGNSNIMDNPDM
+523 NDTSNIPDM
-535 NTSMICERFASAKDI
+535 NTSTISECFASAKEL
-550 VIPQFV
+550 VLPQFV

-565 FPEDKEVLVTKEAL
+565 FQEDKEILVTKEAL
-579 SDGFS
+579 SEGFELD
-584 ITKQSR
+584 KQSR

-608 NDDSAPKHKELSN
+608 SDSTPKHKELSA
-621 DEVSYF
+621 DEINYF

-637 HQKAQITKY
+637 HQKTQIAKY
-646 IARQLR
+646 IAKQIRY
-652 FDYIADNQ
+652 DYIADNQ
-660 MIEYLMSIFKDFPE
+660 ITDYLLSIFKNYSDIHI
-674 VQMSDIIAHK
+674 SDIIAHK
-684 EMAAEIVKGKIE
+684 EMAVEIVKDRIE
-696 EFLFDYRKDKFNHR
+696 EFLFEYRKERVNKR
-710 RKMQKIKCVPRYAFP
+710 RKMQRIKCVPKYVFP
-725 PVMPFVKE
+725 TSMPVVKE
-733 SHMANGLYEHE
+733 SHMAKGLYERE
-744 DGRLNTFEYNVINK
+744 DGKITTFEYTVINK
-758 VASLPN
+758 VANLPN

-772 ATKNGFC
+772 TGKNGFC

-798 IVMIETKGDDR
+798 IVIIETKGDDR
-809 DNTDSKN
+809 DNSDSKN

-825 ADAGMGFRYFMVFEH
+825 ADAGTGYKYFMVFEH
-840 NRIDNAVDVQE
+840 NRIDDAVDVQE
-851 LLEILKGIV
+851 LLEILKGMC

>member
-1 MELKNYQREVLNE
+1 MELKDYQKEVLDE
-14 LDAYFGYLERYG
+14 LDAYFEYLEKYG
-26 NLRKAYQQ
+26 DLRTSYQQ

-42 LSSAENKIIR
+42 LSSTENKIIR
-52 PYDNSIKNV
+52 PYDNSVKNV

-115 NPSHPYR
+115 NPNHPYR
-122 QKIDSLFSSRVNV
+122 IKIDSLFNSRVNV
-135 INKESALMGK
+135 INKEMALMGK
-145 GLYMKDLRENLTI
+145 GLSMNDLRENLTI

-185 TIKQYHQT
+185 TIKQYNQSI
-193 ASKVKGAD
+193 SKVKGAD

-222 NFESNL
+222 NFESTL

-257 VNAAKLKSENMVKLP
+257 VNAARLKKANMVKLP

-285 LSAIKLQESLEKKAI
+285 LSAIKLQESLEQKALEI
-300 EEERNGGKYIRPIV
+300 EQNGGEYIRPIV

-323 EDNIT
+323 DDSIT
-328 FEQIKKKLLSWD
+328 FELIKKKLLSWD
-340 IPEKYIKIKTANVDE
+340 IPESYIKIKTANVDE
-355 IKNLNLMGRDCDVRF
+355 IKNIDLMSRDCEVRF

-393 NKSSRIDVEQILGRI
+393 NKTSRIDVEQILGRI
-408 LRLPHVT
+408 LRQPYT
-415 KNEERLLNLS
+415 KQHKSKLLNLS
-425 YVLTSSSFF
+425 YVLTSSSYF
-434 LDTVDKIVEGLNK
+434 LETVDGIVEGLNK

-459 ETQSGTPA
+459 EKQLEKA
-467 ANINEPSLFDNE
+467 INRPKTPSLFDELENDQTLIKDNVSFDDPVNQTTVSDAVKDI
-479 EEDLLQENETVT
+479 EDNAVTESDKYENT
-491 LDDAVNEADISET
+491 LDDN
-504 VKTIEE
+504 
-510 NAVEINENYEAEI
+510 NL
-523 KGNSNIMDNPDM
+523 SNVPDM
-535 NTSMICERFASAKDI
+535 NTSAISDCFAAAKEI
-550 VIPQFV
+550 RLPQFI
-556 MPVKYDNTF
+556 MPIKHDNTF
-565 FPEDKEVLVTKEAL
+565 FQDNQELLVTKDAL
-579 SDGFS
+579 SEDFQ
-584 ITKQSR
+584 INKQSK
-590 DISFVWTDIKG
+590 DINFVWTDIKG
-601 VQIDVDG
+601 VLIDVDG
-608 NDDSAPKHKELSN
+608 SDTTPKHKELNS
-621 DEVSYF
+621 DEVNFF
-627 NQQISSLAPE
+627 NQQISRLAPE
-637 HQKAQITKY
+637 HQKAQIVKY
-646 IARQLR
+646 IARQIKYDCIPDPR
-652 FDYIADNQ
+652 
-660 MIEYLMSIFKDFPE
+660 MEEYLMSIFQDYSDI
-674 VQMSDIIAHK
+674 QISDIIAHK
-684 EMAAEIVKGKIE
+684 EMAVDVVKRKIE
-696 EFLFDYRKDKFNHR
+696 EFLFEYRKERFNQK
-710 RKMQKIKCVPRYAFP
+710 RKMQKIQCVQRYAFP
-725 PVMPFVKE
+725 SVLPIVKE
-733 SHMANGLYEHE
+733 SHLAKGLYERE
-744 DGRLNTFEYNVINK
+744 DGRLNTFEYTVINK
-758 VASLPN
+758 VANLPN

-772 ATKNGFC
+772 SGKNGFC

-790 IVKMNNGT
+790 IVKMANGT
-798 IVMIETKGDDR
+798 IVLIETKGDDR
-809 DNTDSKN
+809 DNSDSRN

-825 ADAGMGFRYFMVFEH
+825 ADAGIGFKYFMVFEN
-840 NRIDNAVDVQE
+840 NRIEDAVDVQE
-851 LLEILKGIV
+851 LLEILRCIE

>member
-1 MELKNYQREVLNE
+1 MELKDYQKEVLDE
-14 LDAYFGYLERYG
+14 LNAFFGYLEKYQD
-26 NLRKAYQQ
+26 LRKAYQE
-34 FWEDRGVS
+34 FWEDRGIS
-42 LSSAENKIIR
+42 MSSTENKIIR

-78 CNALKTIF
+78 CNALRTIF

-100 VPSDTILKQTYQNLS
+100 VPSDTILKQTYLNLS

-122 QKIDSLFSSRVNV
+122 QKIDSLFNSRVNV
-135 INKESALMGK
+135 ISKESALMGK
-145 GLYMKDLRENLTI
+145 GMSMNDLRENLTI

-185 TIKQYHQT
+185 IIKQYYQSI
-193 ASKVKGAD
+193 SKVKGAD

-257 VNAAKLKSENMVKLP
+257 VNAARLKKANMVKLP

-277 LNSASEVL
+277 LNSATEVL
-285 LSAIKLQESLEKKAI
+285 FSAVKLQENLEKKAV
-300 EEERNGGKYIRPIV
+300 EEEKKGGKYIRPIV

-323 EDNIT
+323 DDSIT
-328 FEQIKKKLLSWD
+328 FEQIKKKLLSWN
-340 IPEKYIKIKTANVDE
+340 IPENQIKIKTANVDE
-355 IKNLNLMGRDCDVRF
+355 IKNINLMDRDCPVRF

-386 YVLASLA
+386 YILASLA
-393 NKSSRIDVEQILGRI
+393 NKTSRIDVEQILGRI
-408 LRLPHVT
+408 LRQPYT
-415 KNEERLLNLS
+415 KQHQTRLLNLS
-425 YVLTSSSFF
+425 YVLTSSSYF
-434 LDTVDKIVEGLNK
+434 LETVDNIVDGLNK

-459 ETQSGTPA
+459 EKQMA
-467 ANINEPSLFDNE
+467 AAIARPKEPSLFDE
-479 EEDLLQENETVT
+479 QADDLILENETVSFDDPVNQST
-491 LDDAVNEADISET
+491 ISDAVKD
-504 VKTIEE
+504 IEE
-510 NAVEINENYEAEI
+510 NAEAEGEKYEAAINEN
-523 KGNSNIMDNPDM
+523 NDTSNIPDM
-535 NTSMICERFASAKDI
+535 NTSTISECFASAKEL
-550 VIPQFV
+550 VLPQFV

-565 FPEDKEVLVTKEAL
+565 FQEDKEILVTKEAL
-579 SDGFS
+579 SEGFELD
-584 ITKQSR
+584 KQSR

-608 NDDSAPKHKELSN
+608 SDSTPKHKELSA
-621 DEVSYF
+621 DEINYF

-637 HQKAQITKY
+637 NQKTQIAKY
-646 IARQLR
+646 IAKLIRY
-652 FDYIADNQ
+652 DYIADNQ
-660 MIEYLMSIFKDFPE
+660 ITDYLLSIFKNYSDI
-674 VQMSDIIAHK
+674 QISDIISHK
-684 EMAAEIVKGKIE
+684 EMAVEIVKDRIE
-696 EFLFDYRKDKFNHR
+696 EFLFEYRKERFNQR
-710 RKMQKIKCVPRYAFP
+710 RKMQRIKCVPKYVFP
-725 PVMPFVKE
+725 VSMPVVKE
-733 SHMANGLYEHE
+733 SHMAKGLYERE
-744 DGRLNTFEYNVINK
+744 DGKINTFEYTVINK
-758 VASLPN
+758 VANLPN

-772 ATKNGFC
+772 IGKYGFC

-798 IVMIETKGDDR
+798 IVVIETKGDDR
-809 DNTDSKN
+809 DNSDSKN

-825 ADAGMGFRYFMVFEH
+825 ADAGIGYKYFMVFEH
-840 NRIDNAVDVQE
+840 NRIDDAVDVQE
-851 LLEILKGIV
+851 LLEILKGMC